1 MPGRA
6 RAASLDE
13 VYDAVANEDST
24 PLVDKTQ
31 RRNALCG
38 CFCCVPCIIVSM
50 VVMQLLLDW
59 AANMRAELM
68 SGSEELGDALD
79 DLDSLSCR
87 NYDGTSS
94 CPPPSPFPPPPPP
107 LTPFDPS
114 LTATTQWGP
123 ALVVLLCVWL
133 PMLTCST
140 RNFMNPKRALEQ
152 SDRAAPQIS
161 ALAKFGEIM
170 SGGTMKA
177 PDYITNPGE
186 GNEKLMKGQ
195 AMLRVVTM
203 YTATHADYEKSDVK
217 WDFREK
223 LDESVMEEEVKDEE
237 GEPVE
242 EVCGIDVAGKP
253 AQWAKKNKV
262 AGLALRVFLLV
273 YIATAPSFLPAIP
286 WPRTGLP
293 QFFTI
298 LYSPFTAVVPDFDDI
313 NVMSDFGSLALTY
326 IWTAQLLLMLCL
338 SLGQFAMV
346 AVSWTISNGGRQS
359 SREGRRLLPVCGQPG
374 HVAHEGRRLRA
385 AAAAPDAAVG
395 VLVPRRGPVTRSC
408 SWTARSPRT
417 ARSKSAGRSNSAP
430 SSPPLSTGEW
440 CWSRSASWGCSSISG
455 CRRTCLRRHARRAR
469 RSSSKSTSA
478 RRSASST
485 RTTRCSPRM
494 GSASPSSTSTR
505 TAKARRGGAASSHS
519 TCG

>member
-123 ALVVLLCVWL
+123 ALVVLLCIWL

-395 VLVPRRGPVTRSC
+395 VLVPRRGR
-408 SWTARSPRT
+408 
-417 ARSKSAGRSNSAP
+417 
-430 SSPPLSTGEW
+430 
-440 CWSRSASWGCSSISG
+440 
-455 CRRTCLRRHARRAR
+455 
-469 RSSSKSTSA
+469 
-478 RRSASST
+478 
-485 RTTRCSPRM
+485 
-494 GSASPSSTSTR
+494 
-505 TAKARRGGAASSHS
+505 
-519 TCG
+519 